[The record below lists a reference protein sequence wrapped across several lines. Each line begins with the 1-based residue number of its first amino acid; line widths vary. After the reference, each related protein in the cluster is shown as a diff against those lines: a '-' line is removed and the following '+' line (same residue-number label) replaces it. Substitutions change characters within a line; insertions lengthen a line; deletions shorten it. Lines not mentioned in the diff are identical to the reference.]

1 VYNYTVINFIAT
13 LFYILLTTGGLVAI
27 KIGTS
32 ANEHV
37 LKISERLSIPFN
49 ISIISGVLMYGL
61 SFLVYIY
68 LISKFELSYIIPVTA
83 AVIYILVFVAS
94 FTIFHESIS
103 WMKIIGII
111 LIVSGLVVL
120 NAGK

>member
-1 VYNYTVINFIAT
+1 
-13 LFYILLTTGGLVAI
+13 
-27 KIGTS
+27 
-32 ANEHV
+32 
-37 LKISERLSIPFN
+37 
-49 ISIISGVLMYGL
+49 MYGL